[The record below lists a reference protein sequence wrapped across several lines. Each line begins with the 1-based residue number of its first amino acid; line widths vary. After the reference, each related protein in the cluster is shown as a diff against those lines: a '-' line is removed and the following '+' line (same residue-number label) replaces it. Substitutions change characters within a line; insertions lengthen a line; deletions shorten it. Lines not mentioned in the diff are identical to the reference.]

1 ESTKELENNSIHLVV
16 TSPPY
21 FNTPF
26 DYPDLFESYNANLD
40 KMGKV
45 ARELKRVVAEGRI
58 VCIVCDDTL
67 IKSKKPKISS
77 KKCQGDG
84 KKVCLRKINVSLS

>member
-1 ESTKELENNSIHLVV
+1 MNKPKTYHKLTFGDVENMKELGNNSIHLVI
-16 TSPPY
+16 TFQPY

-26 DYPDLFESYNANLD
+26 DYPDLFESYGAYLD

-58 VCIVCDDTL
+58 VCIVCGDTL
-67 IKSKKPKISS
+67 IRSKKPKISS
-77 KKCQGDG
+77 EK
-84 KKVCLRKINVSLS
+84 